1 MLYAALDT
9 RVEQLSQW
17 LEGWTKTEQV
27 LDNSKQVVYA
37 LYCRT
42 VQTGETVP
50 LGSNGQ
56 VQGCVQYTVFAVQ
69 KGGSGD
75 VNGDGQCTAADAV
88 MLQKFLIRAGGL
100 TNPTAADLSG
110 DGVINGMDLVLLKRQ
125 LLVK

>member
-1 MLYAALDT
+1 MAG
-9 RVEQLSQW
+9 
-17 LEGWTKTEQV
+17 GWTKTEQV
-27 LDNSKQVVYA
+27 LDNSKQVSYA

-42 VQTGETVP
+42 VQTGGTVT

-69 KGGSGD
+69 QGGSRD

>member
-1 MLYAALDT
+1 MT
-9 RVEQLSQW
+9 
-17 LEGWTKTEQV
+17 
-27 LDNSKQVVYA
+27 
-37 LYCRT
+37 
-42 VQTGETVP
+42 

-75 VNGDGQCTAADAV
+75 VNGDGQCTVADAV
-88 MLQKFLIRAGGL
+88 MLQKFLIRAGSL
-100 TNPTAADLSG
+100 TNPTAVDLSG